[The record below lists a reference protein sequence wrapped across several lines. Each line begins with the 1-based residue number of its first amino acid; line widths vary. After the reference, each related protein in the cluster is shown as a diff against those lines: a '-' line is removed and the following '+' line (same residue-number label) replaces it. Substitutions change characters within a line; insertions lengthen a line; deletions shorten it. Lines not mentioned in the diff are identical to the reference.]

1 MLGYLS
7 YFSTSF
13 IIAMVLWPF
22 VSAVLTLPILAGLYH
37 RHHRLRALSVL
48 ASYLSTLYFTGL
60 IALTLYPMPDDPDR
74 FCAAHAGAYSPQ
86 LDPLRFLE
94 DIRYGGLYGTLQ
106 LAMNVVFFIP
116 LGFVLARWLR
126 WRWWAVVPSG
136 FAASLFIETSQL
148 TGFWGLYPCAYRQF
162 DVNDLM
168 TNTLGAVVGLG
179 IATLFNRWVP
189 QSALPGRD
197 DVNARPGVLHRT
209 VAYVIDMIL
218 VVLVYFP
225 VTLAVVFAF
234 HWLATP
240 LSNGDYTLFGGLVT
254 VGIDWMNAIA
264 PICAAIA
271 FLVFE
276 LAIPATHRGQ
286 TLGGMFTHMTVETR
300 ERHGVRRAVFYAVRT
315 LVLGLLTI
323 MALIGFIGAA
333 TGAFD
338 SLMEYAGF
346 GFAIL
351 FVFELIA
358 RCAPWDLI
366 PA

>member
-1 MLGYLS
+1 MIGYLG

-37 RHHRLRALSVL
+37 RHHRLKALSVL
-48 ASYLSTLYFTGL
+48 AAYLSTLYFTGL

-74 FCAAHAGAYSPQ
+74 FCKTHAGAYAPQ

-106 LAMNVVFFIP
+106 LAMNVVFFVP

-126 WRWWAVVPSG
+126 WRWWAVLSAG
-136 FAASLFIETSQL
+136 LAASLFIESSQL

-168 TNTLGAVVGLG
+168 TNTLGAAVGLG
-179 IATLFNRWVP
+179 VAALFNRWVP
-189 QSALPGRD
+189 QSALPDRD
-197 DVNARPGVLHRT
+197 DVNTRPGALHRAVT
-209 VAYVIDMIL
+209 YVIDMIL
-218 VVLVYFP
+218 VALAYFP
-225 VTLAVVFAF
+225 VTLAVVFGF
-234 HWLATP
+234 HAVATP
-240 LSNGDYTLFGGLVT
+240 LTNGDYALFGGLVT
-254 VGIDWMNAIA
+254 VGVDWMNAVA
-264 PICAAIA
+264 PIAAALA

-276 LAIPATHRGQ
+276 LAVPATHGGR
-286 TLGGMFTHMTVETR
+286 TLGGMFTHMTIETVAR
-300 ERHGVRRAVFYAVRT
+300 RGVRRAAFYAVRT
-315 LVLGLLTI
+315 LVLGGMTVTAI
-323 MALIGFIGAA
+323 VVFVGSA

-338 SLMEYAGF
+338 GLMTYVMA

-351 FVFELIA
+351 FAFELVA
-358 RCAPWDLI
+358 RRAPWDLV